1 MKKKKV
7 IILAIILVIIILAI
21 IAVSKFMTKNKK
33 EETKLLDIYDNLI
46 SSESYMVTI
55 EQDENNKTIMAKKRG
70 KTVIDQYSGE
80 SRSTTLV
87 KDGNTY
93 LVLHDREEYYVYE
106 RNNVE
111 QSILTDGLKELID
124 KTYTVGNEKVK
135 GKNYDY
141 EEYEGSTVFMIS
153 NTSSLN
159 DEGVKTRLYFN
170 KKSELV
176 YVKTIYSEGSELLKI
191 NISNEVDDALFE
203 IPSNYAEGN

>member
-7 IILAIILVIIILAI
+7 ITLAIILVIIILAI

-33 EETKLLDIYDNLI
+33 EDTKLLDIYDNLT

-55 EQDENNKTIMAKKRG
+55 EQDENNKTIMAKKG
-70 KTVIDQYSGE
+70 EKTVIDQYSGE

-176 YVKTIYSEGSELLKI
+176 YVKTIYSEESELLKI